1 MIAMKI
7 QPGGNLPRVK
17 LSNRVAIRKMIYHY
31 GPITRAEISRQ
42 LNLTLPTITT
52 NVSSML
58 AEGILRESAPVVS
71 EEKAIGRP
79 ANPVDIAADSAY
91 FIGVEM
97 RGPRCQLCVTDLRGH
112 ISYEESSEVPCA
124 DYDTALRSA
133 GKMIR
138 NAIQSS
144 AVPPEKIA
152 RIGFCT
158 PGLVDPQEG
167 LLVVHPG
174 YNWKNKPLRQDLAN
188 LTEFKKPILI
198 ENNARARANAALMFH
213 PETIKGSSS
222 FAYMFISTGIAC
234 PFILNDGIINAMA
247 LGAGEVGHM
256 VLDPL
261 GPKCSCG
268 NRGCLESVSSDAAI
282 LRACDTAIRSGDA
295 PILAALCSGQELTM
309 ERILR
314 AQEAG
319 EAAVCNIIQR
329 ALFYIGLAITN
340 ICNFIQPNVLLIEGK
355 LFTNLNNRQA
365 MQDIVNDNLYST
377 TIGNASFVFVEPE
390 DRSGALGA
398 AATAVRHYLEDT
410 SI

>member
-1 MIAMKI
+1 MKI

-71 EEKAIGRP
+71 DEKAIGRP

-97 RGPRCQLCVTDLRGH
+97 RGTRRQLCVTDMRGH
-112 ISYEESSEVPCA
+112 IYYEDSSEIPCV
-124 DYDTALRSA
+124 DYSAALHSA
-133 GKMIR
+133 AKMICD
-138 NAIQSS
+138 AIQSGT
-144 AVPPEKIA
+144 VPPEKIA

-158 PGLVDPQEG
+158 PGLVDPKDG

-174 YNWKNKPLRQDLAN
+174 YSWVDKPLRQDLARMTGYN
-188 LTEFKKPILI
+188 KPIII
-198 ENNARARANAALMFH
+198 ENNARARATAALMFY
-213 PETIKGSSS
+213 PEMIKGSSS

-234 PFILNDGIINAMA
+234 PFILNDGIISAIA

-268 NRGCLESVSSDAAI
+268 NRGCLESVSSDSAI
-282 LRACDTAIRSGDA
+282 LRACEAALQSGNA
-295 PILAALCSGQELTM
+295 PILAELCSGQELTM
-309 ERILR
+309 ERILH

-319 EAAVCNIIQR
+319 EATVCNVIQR
-329 ALFYIGLAITN
+329 ALYYIGLAIAN
-340 ICNFIQPNVLLIEGK
+340 IYNFIQPNVLLIEGK
-355 LFTNLNNRQA
+355 LFTNLNNRQT
-365 MQDIVNDNLYST
+365 MLDIVNDNLYST
-377 TIGNASFVFVEPE
+377 TIGNASFVFVEPD
-390 DRSGALGA
+390 DRSGAMGA
-398 AATAVRHYLEDT
+398 AAAAVRHFLEDT